1 MGYINYNPN
10 PARKLVGDCVIRAIS
25 KVTGQSWEDTYLG
38 LWINWSNSNQKQQGL
53 ALCQSL
59 IYLRRRTLLDFYKG
73 YKRIEGDS
81 EYINLMLSPENYK
94 DWCINEYAIIKNV
107 ETGQE
112 FEMRFA
118 GDKFVNL
125 KLPNSKYIKGKNAE
139 QRCALDAL
147 NNDNITAVAILG
159 SPGSGKSYIT
169 MKMGLYRIREKG
181 TQAKILC
188 VREAWGEGK
197 EIGFLPGD
205 ISDKIAMFQLPFI
218 QQMDGGIWE
227 YERLVQEG
235 KLDSNVLYYMKGTTY
250 DETIMLCDEAEDL
263 TEKQIKLVGT
273 RIGKN
278 SKIYFSGDYKQ
289 SLLDSTEFN
298 PLLRMCEKLKGNP
311 LFACVYLPEDVRS
324 ETSKMFADLFD

>member
-1 MGYINYNPN
+1 M
-10 PARKLVGDCVIRAIS
+10 
-25 KVTGQSWEDTYLG
+25 
-38 LWINWSNSNQKQQGL
+38 
-53 ALCQSL
+53 
-59 IYLRRRTLLDFYKG
+59 DFYKG

-112 FEMRFA
+112 FEMRFT
-118 GDKFVNL
+118 GDNFVNL

-147 NNDNITAVAILG
+147 NNDDITAVAILG
-159 SPGSGKSYIT
+159 TYGSGKSFLST
-169 MKMGLYRIREKG
+169 KMGLYRVQEKG
-181 TQAKILC
+181 TQARILC

-197 EIGFLPGD
+197 EIGYLPGD
-205 ISDKIAMFQLPFI
+205 MSDKIGMFLTPFI
-218 QQMDGGIWE
+218 QQLDGGEIE
-227 YERLVQEG
+227 YEKLVRQEV
-235 KLDSNVLYYMKGTTY
+235 LSANVLYYMKGTTY
-250 DETIMLCDEAEDL
+250 NETVMLCDEAEDL

-273 RIGKN
+273 RVGTN

-298 PLLRMCEKLKGNP
+298 PLLRMCRKLKGNP

>member
-1 MGYINYNPN
+1 M
-10 PARKLVGDCVIRAIS
+10 
-25 KVTGQSWEDTYLG
+25 
-38 LWINWSNSNQKQQGL
+38 
-53 ALCQSL
+53 
-59 IYLRRRTLLDFYKG
+59 DFYKG

-94 DWCINEYAIIKNV
+94 NWCINEYAIIKNID
-107 ETGQE
+107 TKQE

-147 NNDNITAVAILG
+147 NNDDITAVAILG
-159 SPGSGKSYIT
+159 TYGSGKSFLST
-169 MKMGLYRIREKG
+169 KMGLYRVQEKG
-181 TQAKILC
+181 TQARILC

-197 EIGFLPGD
+197 EIGYLPGD
-205 ISDKIAMFQLPFI
+205 MSDKIGMFLTPFI
-218 QQMDGGIWE
+218 QQLDGGEIE
-227 YERLVQEG
+227 YEKLVRQEI
-235 KLDSNVLYYMKGTTY
+235 LSANVLYYMKGTTY
-250 DETIMLCDEAEDL
+250 NETVMLCDEAEDL

-273 RIGKN
+273 RVGTN

-311 LFACVYLPEDVRS
+311 LFACVYLSEDVRS

>member
-1 MGYINYNPN
+1 M
-10 PARKLVGDCVIRAIS
+10 
-25 KVTGQSWEDTYLG
+25 
-38 LWINWSNSNQKQQGL
+38 
-53 ALCQSL
+53 
-59 IYLRRRTLLDFYKG
+59 DFYKG

-94 DWCINEYAIIKNV
+94 DWCINEYAIIRNTDTK
-107 ETGQE
+107 QE
-112 FEMRFA
+112 FEMRFT

-147 NNDNITAVAILG
+147 NNDDITAVAILG
-159 SPGSGKSYIT
+159 TYGSGKSFLST
-169 MKMGLYRIREKG
+169 KMGLYRVQEKG
-181 TQAKILC
+181 TQARILC

-197 EIGFLPGD
+197 EIGYLPGD
-205 ISDKIAMFQLPFI
+205 MSDKIGMFLTPFI
-218 QQMDGGIWE
+218 QQLDGGEIE
-227 YERLVQEG
+227 YEKLVRQEI
-235 KLDSNVLYYMKGTTY
+235 LSANVLYYMKGTTY
-250 DETIMLCDEAEDL
+250 NETVMLCDEAEDL

-273 RIGKN
+273 RVGTN

-311 LFACVYLPEDVRS
+311 LFACVYLSEDVRS

>member
-1 MGYINYNPN
+1 M
-10 PARKLVGDCVIRAIS
+10 
-25 KVTGQSWEDTYLG
+25 
-38 LWINWSNSNQKQQGL
+38 
-53 ALCQSL
+53 
-59 IYLRRRTLLDFYKG
+59 DFYKG

-94 DWCINEYAIIKNV
+94 DWCINEYAIIKNTD
-107 ETGQE
+107 TGQE
-112 FEMRFA
+112 SEMRFT
-118 GDKFVNL
+118 GDNFVNL

-147 NNDNITAVAILG
+147 NNDDITAVAILG
-159 SPGSGKSYIT
+159 TYGSGKSFLST
-169 MKMGLYRIREKG
+169 KMGLYRVQEKG
-181 TQAKILC
+181 TQARILC

-197 EIGFLPGD
+197 EIGYLPGD
-205 ISDKIAMFQLPFI
+205 MSDKIGMFLTPFI
-218 QQMDGGIWE
+218 QQLDGGEIE
-227 YERLVQEG
+227 YEKLVRQEV
-235 KLDSNVLYYMKGTTY
+235 LSANVLYYMKGTTY
-250 DETIMLCDEAEDL
+250 NETVMLCDEAEDL

-273 RIGKN
+273 RVGTN

-298 PLLRMCEKLKGNP
+298 PLLRMCGKLKGNP

>member
-1 MGYINYNPN
+1 M
-10 PARKLVGDCVIRAIS
+10 
-25 KVTGQSWEDTYLG
+25 
-38 LWINWSNSNQKQQGL
+38 
-53 ALCQSL
+53 
-59 IYLRRRTLLDFYKG
+59 DFYKG

-227 YERLVQEG
+227 YEQLVQEG

-298 PLLRMCEKLKGNP
+298 PLLRMCGKLKGNP

>member
-1 MGYINYNPN
+1 M
-10 PARKLVGDCVIRAIS
+10 
-25 KVTGQSWEDTYLG
+25 
-38 LWINWSNSNQKQQGL
+38 
-53 ALCQSL
+53 
-59 IYLRRRTLLDFYKG
+59 DFYKG
-73 YKRIEGDS
+73 YKRIEGDT
-81 EYINLMLSPENYK
+81 EYINTILSPENYK
-94 DWCINEYAIIKNV
+94 DWCINEYAIITNTD
-107 ETGQE
+107 TGQE
-112 FEMRFA
+112 SEMRFT

-147 NNDNITAVAILG
+147 NNDDITAVAILG
-159 SPGSGKSYIT
+159 TYGSGKSFLST
-169 MKMGLYRIREKG
+169 KMGLYRIQEKG

-205 ISDKIAMFQLPFI
+205 MSDKIGMFLTPFI
-218 QQMDGGIWE
+218 QQLDGGELE
-227 YERLVQEG
+227 YERLVRQEI
-235 KLDSNVLYYMKGTTY
+235 LSANVLYYMKGTTY

-273 RIGKN
+273 RVGKN

-289 SLLDSTEFN
+289 SLLDATEFN
-298 PLLRMCEKLKGNP
+298 PLLRMCGKLKGNP

>member
-1 MGYINYNPN
+1 M
-10 PARKLVGDCVIRAIS
+10 
-25 KVTGQSWEDTYLG
+25 
-38 LWINWSNSNQKQQGL
+38 
-53 ALCQSL
+53 
-59 IYLRRRTLLDFYKG
+59 DFYKG

-94 DWCINEYAIIKNV
+94 DWCINEYAIIRNTDTK
-107 ETGQE
+107 QE
-112 FEMRFA
+112 FEMRFT

-125 KLPNSKYIKGKNAE
+125 KLPDSKYIKGKNAE

-147 NNDNITAVAILG
+147 NDDKITAVALLG
-159 SPGSGKSYIT
+159 TYGSGKT
-169 MKMGLYRIREKG
+169 MLATAMALDSVKRKG
-181 TQAKILC
+181 TQSKILC
-188 VREAWGEGK
+188 VREAWGEGR

-205 ISDKIAMFQLPFI
+205 VSDKIGLFQLPFI
-218 QQMDGGIWE
+218 QQLNGGEFE
-227 YERLVQEG
+227 YKSLVQQG
-235 KLDSNVLYYMKGTTY
+235 VIDSTVLYYMKGTTY
-250 DETIMLCDEAEDL
+250 NETVMLCDEAEDL

-273 RIGKN
+273 RVGTN

-311 LFACVYLPEDVRS
+311 LFACVYLTEDVRS